1 MFLQLFSNAYKSDI
15 IKYEMRDIMLKIE
28 GLKVA
33 TDNKVILNDFNML
46 INDGEIHVIMGP
58 NGVGKST
65 LSRVIMGDNNYKVL
79 AGNIIFNGDNLIPM
93 STDERAKSGIFLA
106 MQYPM
111 EIEGVTNQDFLRTA
125 MSAVNNKR
133 IGLYDFILKCESES
147 DDLSM
152 NKDLIH
158 RSLNVG
164 FSGGE
169 KKKNEVLQIK
179 LLEPKFI
186 ILDEL
191 DSGLDVDSLKI
202 VGDNIH
208 NYKEENPLTSIL
220 IITHHPKILEYLHP
234 DYVHIMSN
242 GNIIKTGD
250 YSLAMEIEK
259 NGYTNYKNSENI
271 LTKEDNNE

>member
-1 MFLQLFSNAYKSDI
+1 
-15 IKYEMRDIMLKIE
+15 MLKINNLE
-28 GLKVA
+28 VA
-33 TDNKVILNDFNML
+33 TDNKIILKDFNL
-46 INDGEIHVIMGP
+46 IINDGEIHTIMGP

-65 LSRVIMGDNNYKVL
+65 LSRVIMGDPNYKVL
-79 AGNIIFNGDNLIPM
+79 NGEMTFNGDNLM
-93 STDERAKSGIFLA
+93 VLSTDERAKKGIFLA

-111 EIEGVTNQDFLRTA
+111 EIEGVSNQDFLRTA
-125 MSAVNNKR
+125 IGSVNNKR
-133 IGLYDFILKCESES
+133 IGLYDFILKCEKGAEE
-147 DDLSM
+147 LSM

-179 LLEPKFI
+179 LLEPKLI

-191 DSGLDVDSLKI
+191 DSGLDIDSLRI
-202 VGDNIH
+202 VGMNIH
-208 NYKEENPLTSIL
+208 NYKEEHPNTSIL

-234 DYVHIMSN
+234 DYVHIMNN
-242 GNIIKTGD
+242 GTIIETGN
-250 YSLAMEIEK
+250 YELAMEIEK
-259 NGYTNYKNSENI
+259 NGYTNYKNIKNE

>member
-1 MFLQLFSNAYKSDI
+1 MF
-15 IKYEMRDIMLKIE
+15 KINNLE
-28 GLKVA
+28 VV
-33 TDNKVILNDFNML
+33 TDNKIILKDFNL
-46 INDGEIHVIMGP
+46 IINDGEIHTIMGP

-65 LSRVIMGDNNYKVL
+65 LSRVIMGDPNYKVL
-79 AGNIIFNGDNLIPM
+79 NGEMTFNGDNLM
-93 STDERAKSGIFLA
+93 VLSTDERAKKGIFLA

-111 EIEGVTNQDFLRTA
+111 EIEGVSNQDFLRTA
-125 MSAVNNKR
+125 IGSVNNKR
-133 IGLYDFILKCESES
+133 IGLYDFILKCEKGAEE
-147 DDLSM
+147 LSM

-179 LLEPKFI
+179 LLEPKLI

-191 DSGLDVDSLKI
+191 DSGLDIDSLRI
-202 VGDNIH
+202 VGMNIH
-208 NYKEENPLTSIL
+208 NYKEEHPNTSIL

-234 DYVHIMSN
+234 DYVHIMNN
-242 GNIIKTGD
+242 GTIIETGN
-250 YSLAMEIEK
+250 YELAMEIEK
-259 NGYTNYKNSENI
+259 NGYTNYKNIKNE